1 MRFGAGSKR
10 TAETKV
16 VVIATES
23 LVEGPALEQLNHVAG
38 LPGVVLA
45 VGLPDLHA
53 GASCPIGAAIATNRM
68 LYPSLVGSDIGCGI
82 LLAETSLTSSSACK
96 PRTLDRWA
104 ERIQLEDPWDG
115 DYSGMLAP
123 AGLLI

>member
-1 MRFGAGSKR
+1 M
-10 TAETKV
+10 
-16 VVIATES
+16 VVIANES
-23 LVEGPALEQLNHVAG
+23 LVEGPGIEQLNYVAG

-68 LYPSLVGSDIGCGI
+68 IYPSLVGSDIGCGI
-82 LLAETSLTSSSACK
+82 FLAKTSLTSSSACK

-104 ERIQLEDPWDG
+104 DSVQLEDAWDG
-115 DYSGMLAP
+115 DYSGKLAT
-123 AGLLI
+123 A